1 MFRSPHH
8 TGLLLVLLSTA
19 ACDGLK
25 LPDRRAASADSLPP
39 VDVPAAGKSNRPSKR
54 AVSRTPGEDPARLAQ
69 IRRGLRR
76 LVVAE
81 EGFFAENG
89 AYSEDLA
96 RLGFAPEGET
106 EIRFLWLSR
115 AGWAASGT
123 HPGMPGRDCVIFVGR
138 SHGPPT
144 TLRDV
149 RSGKEGVPVCDAPS
163 APRTA
168 APVAT
173 TPAAGAPTPGAAGP
187 DTASALDAVN
197 PQVQMRVDLRNLVRS
212 QDSYLALQGVYARRT
227 EPFALQYLWHRG
239 VTITILSADRDS
251 WSARAVHA
259 SRPGKSCVIWS
270 GPVRERP
277 VTAADKRSPDHPGV
291 PVCDA

>member
-1 MFRSPHH
+1 MSRLPRC
-8 TGLLLVLLSTA
+8 TGLLLILLSIA
-19 ACDGLK
+19 ACDGLR
-25 LPDRRAASADSLPP
+25 LPGRKAAADSLPP
-39 VDVPAAGKSNRPSKR
+39 VEPPNAGKRNRPAKP
-54 AVSRTPGEDPARLAQ
+54 AVSRDPGQDPGRLAQ

-89 AYSEDLA
+89 AYTEDLA
-96 RLGFAPEGET
+96 RLGFAPEGDT
-106 EIRFLWLSR
+106 EVRFLWLSR

-123 HPGMPGRDCVIFVGR
+123 HPGVPGRDCVIFVGR

-149 RSGKEGVPVCDAPS
+149 RSGKEGVPVCDAAS
-163 APRTA
+163 APR
-168 APVAT
+168 
-173 TPAAGAPTPGAAGP
+173 PAATAMTAPAVPEAAGP
-187 DTASALDAVN
+187 DTASALEAVT

-212 QDSYLALQGVYARRT
+212 QDSYLAQQGVYARRT

-239 VTITILSADRDS
+239 VTITILTADRNS
-251 WSARAVHA
+251 WSARAVHV

-270 GPVRERP
+270 GPVLERP
-277 VTAADKRSPDHPGV
+277 ATAVDKRTPDQPGI
-291 PVCDA
+291 PVCDD

>member
-1 MFRSPHH
+1 MFRLPHH

-25 LPDRRAASADSLPP
+25 LPDRRASADSLPP
-39 VDVPAAGKSNRPSKR
+39 VDVPAAGKPNRPPKR
-54 AVSRTPGEDPARLAQ
+54 AVSRTPGEDPARLAE

-89 AYSEDLA
+89 AYTEDFA
-96 RLGFAPEGET
+96 RLGFKPEGQT

-149 RSGKEGVPVCDAPS
+149 RSGKEGVPACDAPS
-163 APRTA
+163 APRPA
-168 APVAT
+168 APV
-173 TPAAGAPTPGAAGP
+173 TPAAAAVAAPGP
-187 DTASALDAVN
+187 DTSSALEAVN

-239 VTITILSADRDS
+239 VKITILTADRNS

-270 GPVRERP
+270 GPVLERP
-277 VTAADKRSPDHPGV
+277 VTAADKRSPDQPGV
-291 PVCDA
+291 PVCDD